1 MLGGKMPKYI
11 VTGGASG
18 DASIEIAGKTYAPG
32 EEVEIKSSSDWLVKQ
47 GYVVAKNPIKKG
59 AK

>member
-1 MLGGKMPKYI
+1 MPKYI

-18 DASIEIAGKTYAPG
+18 DASIEIAGKTYSPG

-47 GYVVAKNPIKKG
+47 GYVTAKNPIKKG